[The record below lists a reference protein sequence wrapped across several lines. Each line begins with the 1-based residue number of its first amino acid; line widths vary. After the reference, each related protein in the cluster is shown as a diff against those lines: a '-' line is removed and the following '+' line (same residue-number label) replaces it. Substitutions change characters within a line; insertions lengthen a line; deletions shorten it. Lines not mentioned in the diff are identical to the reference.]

1 MSITERIQQNIKN
14 AMKQGDKTRVGAL
27 RMLNAAL
34 QNKQIELSR
43 ALTAEEEQEV
53 LRRQLKQREES
64 SEAFKK
70 AGRESQSAAEAA
82 EADLI
87 REYLPAPPSAEELE
101 QIVDQALKEVGASSM
116 KDMGAVMARAT
127 ALAGN
132 RATGRELAPLV
143 RNRLQ

>member
-1 MSITERIQQNIKN
+1 MSITERIQQDIKN

-53 LRRQLKQREES
+53 MRRQLKQREES

-70 AGRESQSAAEAA
+70 AGRESQSATEAA

-87 REYLPAPPSAEELE
+87 REYLPAPLSAEELE